1 MYSQTIIK
9 DTVREINRKIDALIM
24 AFGQM
29 QEEFKKIQK
38 ETKETK
44 KKK

>member
-1 MYSQTIIK
+1 MYSQSIIK
-9 DTVREINRKIDALIM
+9 DTVKEINRKIDALIM

-38 ETKETK
+38 ENK